1 MNEIIIA
8 YDDSFLDQY
17 DCLPKQI
24 KEKFKKQIKALKNNP
39 KHPSLRI
46 HRIKGTE
53 FWDSLY
59 CRISDPLCAAA
70 PERKGVV

>member
-24 KEKFKKQIKALKNNP
+24 KDKFKKQIKALKNNP
-39 KHPSLRI
+39 KAPI
-46 HRIKGTE
+46 IKNTP
-53 FWDSLY
+53 D
-59 CRISDPLCAAA
+59 
-70 PERKGVV
+70 